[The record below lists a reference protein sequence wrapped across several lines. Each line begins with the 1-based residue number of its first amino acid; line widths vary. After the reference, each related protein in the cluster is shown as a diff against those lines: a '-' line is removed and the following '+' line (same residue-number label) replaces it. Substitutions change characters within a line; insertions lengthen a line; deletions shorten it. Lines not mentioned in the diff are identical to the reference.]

1 MDRSALQDDPP
12 LELKLREKA
21 YHSFTERLLAQQIRP
36 GQFLS
41 QRELVAITGM
51 PLGAIRELVPRLE
64 AEGLIKTV
72 PQRGMQIAH
81 IDLDLIR
88 NAFQLRLILEKEAV
102 SFFAENAADEEIEAI
117 RSAHLALMAEARH
130 GFGLELARRAQAV
143 DWAFHD
149 TVIDRLGN
157 EIISKLYRVNSL
169 RIRLISQERVRIFP
183 ELVVSVVEE
192 HTAILDALARR
203 DAPGAAA
210 AMEAHIASARS
221 RALRV

>member
-1 MDRSALQDDPP
+1 MHNTVEDPPP

-21 YHSFTERLLAQQIRP
+21 YHSFTERLLARHIRP
-36 GQFLS
+36 GQFIS

-81 IDLDLIR
+81 IDVDLIR

-102 SFFAENAADEEIEAI
+102 SFFAENASAEEIESVRASHI
-117 RSAHLALMAEARH
+117 GVVEQARN
-130 GFGLELARRAQAV
+130 GVSLDLARRAQAI

-149 TVIDRLGN
+149 ALIDRLGN
-157 EIISKLYRVNSL
+157 EIISKVYRVNSL
-169 RIRLISQERVRIFP
+169 RIRLISQERVRILP
-183 ELVVSVVEE
+183 ELVMSVIEE
-192 HTAILDALARR
+192 HTAILEALSRR
-203 DAPGAAA
+203 DSIGATA

-221 RALRV
+221 RALHV

>member
-1 MDRSALQDDPP
+1 MDRTALEDDPP

-203 DAPGAAA
+203 DAQGAAA